1 VTSVVKSLDWDLIIR
16 LRDGDESAFRVVFDQ
31 YSQKIYGVA
40 YQFLKN
46 REQSKEVVQETLL
59 RLWEHRL
66 QLNSEYPLAPWLFTI
81 ARRVTL
87 NMLRQTAT
95 SQAARKK
102 LWLTMHP
109 EHNDTEEAILSA
121 DLERITSQVL
131 NTLPL
136 QQQMVFRLSRFEGLT
151 YEEIAAR
158 MQISVHT
165 VKYHL
170 TGALKTLRAC
180 FDKTEILLP
189 VFFLTLFY

>member
-16 LRDGDESAFRVVFDQ
+16 LRDGDESAFRMVFDQ

>member
-1 VTSVVKSLDWDLIIR
+1 MESAIKSIDWNLIVR
-16 LRDGDESAFRVVFDQ
+16 LREGDESAFRVVFDQ
-31 YSQKIYGVA
+31 YSQKIYGLA
-40 YQFLKN
+40 YHFLKN

-66 QLNSEYPLAPWLFTI
+66 KLDSEYPLAPWLYTI

-95 SQAARKK
+95 SEAARKK

-109 EHNDTEEAILSA
+109 EHNETEEGILAA
-121 DLERITSQVL
+121 DLERLTSHIL
-131 NTLPL
+131 NTLPQ

-158 MQISVHT
+158 MNISVHT

-180 FDKTEILLP
+180 FNQSEILFPLLL
-189 VFFLTLFY
+189 FFFFY

>member
-1 VTSVVKSLDWDLIIR
+1 MESVIKSFDWDLIMR
-16 LRDGDESAFRVVFDQ
+16 LRDGDESAFREVYDQ
-31 YSQKIYGVA
+31 YSQRIYGLA
-40 YQFLKN
+40 YQFFKN
-46 REQSKEVVQETLL
+46 KEQSKEVVQETML

-95 SQAARKK
+95 SEAARKK

-109 EHNDTEEAILSA
+109 EHNETEEAILSA
-121 DLERITSQVL
+121 DLERLTTLML
-131 NTLPL
+131 NKLPL

-180 FDKTEILLP
+180 FDKTEVLLP
-189 VFFLTLFY
+189 ALLLTIFY

>member
-1 VTSVVKSLDWDLIIR
+1 MTSVVKSLDWDLIIR

-121 DLERITSQVL
+121 DLERITSQIL

>member
-1 VTSVVKSLDWDLIIR
+1 MTSVVKSLDWDLIIR

>member
-1 VTSVVKSLDWDLIIR
+1 MESVIKSFDWDLIMR
-16 LRDGDESAFRVVFDQ
+16 LRDGDESAFREVYDQ
-31 YSQKIYGVA
+31 YSQRIYGLA
-40 YQFLKN
+40 YQFFKN
-46 REQSKEVVQETLL
+46 REQSREVVQETML

-109 EHNDTEEAILSA
+109 EHNETEDAILSA
-121 DLERITSQVL
+121 DLERLTTLIL
-131 NTLPL
+131 NKLPL

-170 TGALKTLRAC
+170 TAALKTLRAC

-189 VFFLTLFY
+189 VVFLSLLF

>member
-1 VTSVVKSLDWDLIIR
+1 MESVIKSFDWDLIMR
-16 LRDGDESAFRVVFDQ
+16 LREGDESAFRVVFDQ
-31 YSQKIYGVA
+31 YSQRIYGLA
-40 YQFLKN
+40 YQFFKN
-46 REQSKEVVQETLL
+46 KEQSKEVVQETLL

-66 QLNSEYPLAPWLFTI
+66 QLNNEYPLAPWLFTI

-95 SQAARKK
+95 SEAARKK

-109 EHNDTEEAILSA
+109 EHNETEEAILSA
-121 DLERITSQVL
+121 DLERLTTLIL
-131 NTLPL
+131 NKLPL

-170 TGALKTLRAC
+170 TGALKTLRTC
-180 FDKTEILLP
+180 FDKTEVLLP
-189 VFFLTLFY
+189 LLLLSMVY

>member
-1 VTSVVKSLDWDLIIR
+1 VESVIKSFDWDLIMR
-16 LRDGDESAFRVVFDQ
+16 LRDGDESAFREVYDQ
-31 YSQKIYGVA
+31 YSQRIYGLA
-40 YQFLKN
+40 YQFFKN
-46 REQSKEVVQETLL
+46 REQSREVVQETML

-109 EHNDTEEAILSA
+109 EHNETEDAILSA
-121 DLERITSQVL
+121 DLERLTTLIL
-131 NTLPL
+131 NKLPL

-170 TGALKTLRAC
+170 TAALKTLRAC

-189 VFFLTLFY
+189 VVFLSLLY